1 MSESKSASKIVKY
14 PDPRLLQECTAV
26 GDDLEGI
33 PALVKEMG
41 EAMFAGNGAGLA
53 APQIGV
59 STRVF
64 IIEAAVSGREEADDP
79 MVFID
84 PEIVEVSKEE
94 ETAEEGCLSFPG
106 IYVPV
111 KRHLRVKMRA
121 RDIEGK
127 PFEVEG
133 DALFA
138 RAMQHELDHLNGR
151 LLIHYVG
158 RLKKRMIVKKLERE
172 SEAEV

>member
-1 MSESKSASKIVKY
+1 MSASSIVKY
-14 PDPRLLQECTAV
+14 PDPRLLEPCAPV

-33 PALVKEMG
+33 AELVQRMT

-59 STRVF
+59 ARRVF
-64 IIEAAVSGREEADDP
+64 IIEAAVAGQDEKDP
-79 MVFID
+79 PLVFID
-84 PEIVEVSKEE
+84 PELGETSKEM

-106 IYVPV
+106 VYVPV
-111 KRHLRVKMRA
+111 KRHLRVRMRA
-121 RDIEGK
+121 RNAAGQ

-138 RAMQHELDHLNGR
+138 RAMQHELDHLDGR
-151 LLIHYVG
+151 LLIHHVG
-158 RLKKRMIVKKLERE
+158 RLKRRMIERRMERE
-172 SEAEV
+172 AEANA